1 MLCVSG
7 SQLMKHPT
15 LKHSHTPLGHT
26 KWSNSTFLKLE
37 LTQTRYGGIYGVQ
50 MCNSHSAHLT
60 EDKES
65 QGLFCPL
72 KPKQLMSVIGQVKS
86 YSFGAL

>member
-1 MLCVSG
+1 MLFVSG

-15 LKHSHTPLGHT
+15 LKHSHTLLGHEMA
-26 KWSNSTFLKLE
+26 NSTFLKLE

-50 MCNSHSAHLT
+50 MCNSHCDHLT
-60 EDKES
+60 EEKES

-72 KPKQLMSVIGQVKS
+72 KPKQLMSVIRQVKS